1 MIGLTRPMV
10 GWLWMAGAILTEIVA
25 TAALT
30 YSQGLTRVPVVAVT
44 AVLYVASYVCLA
56 RALYAGVEV
65 SVGYAVWSGV
75 GTAALAVI
83 GAALFG
89 ESLTVSRIAAIVL
102 IICGVVLL
110 QLTATPA
117 SAQPARIESTPP
129 SAALTADGL
138 LPRSP

>member
-10 GWLWMAGAILTEIVA
+10 GWLWMAGAILTEIIA

-30 YSQGLTRVPVVAVT
+30 YSQGLTRAPVVAVT
-44 AVLYVASYVCLA
+44 AALYVASYVCLA
-56 RALYAGVEV
+56 RALHAGVEV

-89 ESLTVSRIAAIVL
+89 EALTASRIAAIVL

-117 SAQPARIESTPP
+117 SAQPARVQSTPP
-129 SAALTADGL
+129 SAALAADGPP
-138 LPRSP
+138 PRSP

>member
-1 MIGLTRPMV
+1 MIGLTQPMT
-10 GWLWMAGAILTEIVA
+10 GWLWLAGAIATEIVA

-30 YSQGLTRVPVVAVT
+30 YSQGLTRGPVVVVT

-89 ESLTVSRIAAIVL
+89 ERLTLSRIAAIAL
-102 IICGVVLL
+102 IIVGVVLL
-110 QLTATPA
+110 QLPA
-117 SAQPARIESTPP
+117 SAQPTSVESTSPP
-129 SAALTADGL
+129 ATLTADGL